1 MITILDI
8 SIKGKKK
15 KKARMVV
22 LKNKQHNILKK
33 LMIPSGLMFV
43 YNLK

>member
-15 KKARMVV
+15 KKKAKMVV
-22 LKNKQHNILKK
+22 LKNKQHNI
-33 LMIPSGLMFV
+33 
-43 YNLK
+43 